1 MIIVYVVL
9 NQVVPT
15 LTKFSSDPELKDK
28 HAGREN
34 PSMKWCCIKRS
45 QSVIREFKI

>member
-1 MIIVYVVL
+1 M
-9 NQVVPT
+9 VPT

-34 PSMKWCCIKRS
+34 PSMKWWYIKRS
-45 QSVIREFKI
+45 QSVTRRFKI